1 MTIKTASPGIV
12 VNEVDLTKGT
22 SDAITTNIAAFAGP
36 FARGPVD
43 ELTPRLHRSELQQVF
58 GDPTSENYE
67 YWYTV
72 ANFLEYGG
80 VCYVIRCDDSVGVV
94 PPNDEERC

>member
-1 MTIKTASPGIV
+1 MVIKTASPGVI
-12 VNEVDLTKGT
+12 VNEVDLTRGT
-22 SDAITTNIAAFAGP
+22 SDGITSNVGGFVGP

-43 ELTPRLHRSELQQVF
+43 ELTLIETESELQKVF
-58 GDPTSENYE
+58 GDPTTENAE

-80 VCYVIRCDDSVGVV
+80 ICYVVRCDDASGGSQT
-94 PPNDEERC
+94 DEERCN